1 MRNISIITIMLLA
14 LTMLVGCGEDSKAA
28 AKEAAKSTGKL
39 VGAVVT
45 DAAKTTMEDIGWPKV
60 VPTILKVD
68 LTHIGLI

>member
-39 VGAVVT
+39 VGAVGFNG
-45 DAAKTTMEDIGWPKV
+45 AFKTRN
-60 VPTILKVD
+60 
-68 LTHIGLI
+68 